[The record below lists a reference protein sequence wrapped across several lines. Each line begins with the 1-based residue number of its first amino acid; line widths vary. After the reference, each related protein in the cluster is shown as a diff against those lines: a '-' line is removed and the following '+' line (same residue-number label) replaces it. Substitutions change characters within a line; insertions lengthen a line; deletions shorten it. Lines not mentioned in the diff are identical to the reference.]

1 MTDSSRDEQT
11 KANGTDGRETVNSA
25 NSANPVNAEA
35 AAGAKPADGAKPV
48 NGAESA
54 GNDAQQAPAEV
65 SLEAQLTDAQAKAAE
80 YLDGWQRARAE
91 FANYRKRADQERAEA
106 YGNAS
111 VDTLR
116 KILPVIDDFDR
127 AISNVPQDKAND
139 DVMKGFNLIHRKLT
153 NLLEGSGITV
163 INPVGE
169 PFNPKYHEAIGT
181 DESSDVPSG
190 HVTAVLQKG
199 YLYGDKVLRPALVRI
214 AG

>member
-11 KANGTDGRETVNSA
+11 KANGTDQRETV

-35 AAGAKPADGAKPV
+35 ATGAKPADGAKPV

-91 FANYRKRADQERAEA
+91 FANYRKRADQELTEA
-106 YGNAS
+106 YAYAA

-127 AISNVPQDKAND
+127 AISNVPKDQAND

-153 NLLEGSGITV
+153 NLLEGAGITL